1 MSIESST
8 SIYFGCTDS
17 SSPVFLS
24 SSAFS
29 PINSPNNN
37 NNIYLSTISTN
48 DIPLTNSNHIDLNKN
63 NIEPI
68 MLNNDFIQDEKSSPN
83 SNKSIKTFFRL
94 LKPSVYKKRS
104 KKIHLK
110 SSSSFNNSTNNEP
123 KVTVTR
129 SNTKRSQQ
137 QQTGV
142 LIANPLVNNYE
153 NSNTN
158 MILYRNR
165 MSLNRKKL
173 NQASLKLN
181 KSTYSTTHTTK
192 LVNNKASK
200 INKAKRAFS
209 MMTPSSNK
217 STIEPLNNNNNNNNK
232 TYDINTL
239 LTSHNKSTL
248 NTISKEL
255 TWYKLEELDN
265 YYKILGNQ

>member
-24 SSAFS
+24 SSASS
-29 PINSPNNN
+29 PINSPIN

-48 DIPLTNSNHIDLNKN
+48 DIPLTNSNHIDLNKK

-68 MLNNDFIQDEKSSPN
+68 MLINTDFIQDDKSSPN

-94 LKPSVYKKRS
+94 LKPSVYKKRT
-104 KKIHLK
+104 KKIHLN
-110 SSSSFNNSTNNEP
+110 SSSSFNNSTNNNEP

-142 LIANPLVNNYE
+142 LIANPLVKNYE

-217 STIEPLNNNNNNNNK
+217 STIEPLNNNNK
-232 TYDINTL
+232 TYDIKSL

-248 NTISKEL
+248 NTTSKEL